1 MRTDKIGIYVH
12 VPFCVK
18 KCNYC
23 DFCSFPLNSFS
34 DEERSAYVSALCSE
48 IDGYK
53 GLRIEADTV
62 FIGGGTPSLL
72 SGQDI
77 YKIREHI
84 EAAFSISSAAEFTL
98 EVNPKTLTEE
108 NLSAYINAGVNRI
121 SIGLQTIHKN
131 ELKKLGRIH
140 SYNDFLDTYNL
151 AREFGIN
158 NINVDLMYGIPNQT
172 IASFEETLKTVL
184 SLSPEHISLYGLI
197 LEENTPL
204 FKIKDSLVLPTEDTE
219 CDMYDLATNMLRG
232 HGYSHYE
239 ISNYAKAG
247 RECRHN
253 LKYWRAEE
261 YIGFGLSAHSYFDGK
276 RFANTSSFCDYLNE
290 PISILGSDTLT
301 FEDKRSEY
309 AMLRLRL
316 SEGFSPS
323 EYLRLFGED
332 FLHSRASA
340 LKRFHEGGYINLG
353 DDRISLTERGFYVS
367 NSIISELM

>member
-1 MRTDKIGIYVH
+1 MKTDKIGLYLH

-18 KCNYC
+18 KCGYC
-23 DFCSFPLNSFS
+23 DFCSFPLNSLS

-121 SIGLQTIHKN
+121 SIGLQTIHEN

-140 SYNDFLDTYNL
+140 SYNEFLDTYNL
-151 AREFGIN
+151 ARKFGIN

-172 IASFEETLKTVL
+172 IASFVETLKAVL

-197 LEENTPL
+197 LEENTP
-204 FKIKDSLVLPTEDTE
+204 FFNIKDSLALPPEDAE
-219 CDMYDLATNMLRG
+219 CDMYDLAINMLG
-232 HGYSHYE
+232 EYGYSHYE
-239 ISNYAKAG
+239 ISNYAKGG

-253 LKYWRAEE
+253 LKYWRTEE

-276 RFANTSSFCDYLNE
+276 RFANTSSFYDYLNE
-290 PISILGSDTLT
+290 PISILSSDTLT

-309 AMLRLRL
+309 VMLHLRL
-316 SEGFSPS
+316 SEGFSLS

-332 FLHSRASA
+332 FLLSRASA
-340 LKRFHEGGYINLG
+340 LERFREGGYINLAE
-353 DDRISLTERGFYVS
+353 DRISLTERGFYVS